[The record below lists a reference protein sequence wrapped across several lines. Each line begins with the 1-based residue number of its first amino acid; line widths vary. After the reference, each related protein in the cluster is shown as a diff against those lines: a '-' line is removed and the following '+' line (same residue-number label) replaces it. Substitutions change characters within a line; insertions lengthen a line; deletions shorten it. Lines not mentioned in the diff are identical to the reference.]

1 MWELLLRSRKF
12 MIGLCVFVAILI
24 FGIIGPMVTRNP
36 LEQAPATRGFLPPS
50 WEYPLGT
57 DIFGEDLFAQLC
69 TGTRNSMIVGAV
81 AGIVGTLIAVLFGS
95 VGPYKGGAADEISN
109 FVTNVVIV
117 FPTLPL
123 LIVLAAILQQ
133 RSLLLVALL
142 IGVTSWPWAARS
154 IRGQVLSLKE
164 REFVDMARMSGM
176 SDRKIAIREILPN
189 MLAYTLMVFVIMFGI
204 GVVVEAGI
212 SIIGVGPNPGT
223 NVTLGTMLYWARM
236 LPISGAAWWLTWWW
250 FVPPGV
256 MVAAVTTSIFVMHS
270 GMDEVFNPKSRKE

>member
-1 MWELLLRSRKF
+1 

-36 LEQAPATRGFLPPS
+36 LEQAPAARGFLPPS

-57 DIFGEDLFAQLC
+57 NIFGEDLFAQLC

-81 AGIVGTLIAVLFGS
+81 AGIVGTLIAVLLGS
-95 VGPYKGGAADEISN
+95 VGPYKGGAADAISN

-142 IGVTSWPWAARS
+142 IGATSWPWAARS
-154 IRGQVLSLKE
+154 IRSQVLSLKE

-204 GVVVEAGI
+204 GVVAEAGI
-212 SIIGVGPNPGT
+212 SMLGVGPNPGT
-223 NVTLGTMLYWARM
+223 NVTLGTMLYWSRM

-250 FVPPGV
+250 FIPPGV